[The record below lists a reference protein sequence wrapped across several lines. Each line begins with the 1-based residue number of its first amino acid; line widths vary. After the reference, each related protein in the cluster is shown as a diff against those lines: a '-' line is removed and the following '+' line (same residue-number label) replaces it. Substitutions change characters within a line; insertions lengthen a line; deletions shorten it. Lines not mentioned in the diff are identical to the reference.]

1 MNHRAIYD
9 AVLAD
14 IQTAVPN
21 FRVLYKAESWL
32 MAAIGVVFGVIGFI
46 GGLFRARPLAG
57 YRAARDMFVLRYTT
71 TIGASC
77 YMKGTRAENLA
88 NPDWDT
94 LAHEGVHARDD
105 HRKPV
110 RFKLSYLF
118 PQILALL
125 ALGAIAG
132 IWWRPALWCL
142 VALAAIA
149 PWPAPFRVYWERRG
163 YRMSI
168 VCAVLERGE
177 NYVKQPAFLEW
188 MADHFTKA
196 DYWFMGGFWPG
207 ARRRI
212 ESMIKTDIMWA
223 IAICDGRL
231 SMEPYTSTARIIR
244 RAALLPLTA

>member
-14 IQTAVPN
+14 IVSAVPA
-21 FRVLYKAESWL
+21 FRVAYKAESRF
-32 MAAIGVVFGVIGFI
+32 MAAIGVVFGIVGFL
-46 GGLFRARPLAG
+46 GGLVRARPLAG
-57 YRAARDMFVLRYTT
+57 YRAARDMFMLRYTT
-71 TIGASC
+71 TIGATC

-88 NPDWDT
+88 NLDWET
-94 LAHEGVHARDD
+94 LAHEGVHAKDD
-105 HRKPV
+105 ARKPV

-125 ALGAIAG
+125 ALGALAG

-142 VALAAIA
+142 VALLALA

-177 NYVKQPAFLEW
+177 NYVKSPAYMEW
-188 MADHFTKA
+188 MADHFTRS
-196 DYWFMGGFWPG
+196 DYWFMGGFWRG

-212 ESMIKTDIMWA
+212 EAQLRTDIMWA
-223 IAICDGRL
+223 LAICDGRL
-231 SMEPYTSTARIIR
+231 VMEPYSSTARKIR
-244 RAALLPLTA
+244 SAALVPTAA